1 MATDANAPKD
11 LEQRSVCG
19 TVGAGEVD
27 ILNVEP
33 TAEDKE
39 NNNVHAA
46 AQTPRMLFRRY
57 RLARECCKPR
67 HTPCPSLDNMATLS
81 QLVNPCVA
89 GACRLAAA
97 EGQRHV
103 P

>member
-1 MATDANAPKD
+1 MDELVAATAAVGMATDANAPKD

-46 AQTPRMLFRRY
+46 AQDPEDVVSKVSFGPRMLQTAPY
-57 RLARECCKPR
+57 
-67 HTPCPSLDNMATLS
+67 TLP
-81 QLVNPCVA
+81 LT
-89 GACRLAAA
+89 R
-97 EGQRHV
+97 
-103 P
+103 